1 MTTALDMKPEEW
13 RKFNPSKNIKAKPAR
28 KEYLN
33 DRREK
38 ALKVAK
44 KAATLLREKFGAQKI
59 VFFGSLTNEDAFSA
73 WSDIDLAA
81 WGIPPDK
88 FFSAVAA
95 ITGHPTLRGSA
106 FQIDQEAAKTRA
118 PRGSRTSVRMRS
130 DAPHRRTA
138 CAVPL

>member
-13 RKFNPSKNIKAKPAR
+13 RKFNPSKNIKAQR
-28 KEYLN
+28 TGKEYLK

-44 KAATLLREKFGAQKI
+44 EAATLLRQKFGAQKI

-88 FFSAVAA
+88 FYSAVAA
-95 ITGHPTLRGSA
+95 ITGLSPL
-106 FQIDQEAAKTRA
+106 FKIDLVEPDNCREAIKEVIYRE
-118 PRGSRTSVRMRS
+118 GVEI
-130 DAPHRRTA
+130 
-138 CAVPL
+138 

>member
-1 MTTALDMKPEEW
+1 MTTALEMKPEEW
-13 RKFNPSKNIKAKPAR
+13 RRFNPSKNIKAQR
-28 KEYLN
+28 SLKEYLT

-44 KAATLLREKFGAQKI
+44 EAATLLREKFGAQKI

-95 ITGHPTLRGSA
+95 ISGLSLL
-106 FQIDQEAAKTRA
+106 FKIDLVEPDNCREAIKEAIYRE
-118 PRGSRTSVRMRS
+118 GVEI
-130 DAPHRRTA
+130 
-138 CAVPL
+138 

>member
-1 MTTALDMKPEEW
+1 MTTALEMKPEEW
-13 RKFNPSKNIKAKPAR
+13 RRFNPSKNFKAQRAR
-28 KEYLN
+28 KEYLT

-44 KAATLLREKFGAQKI
+44 EAATLLREKFGAQKI

-95 ITGHPTLRGSA
+95 ITGLSLL
-106 FQIDQEAAKTRA
+106 FKIDLVEPDNCREAIKEAIYRE
-118 PRGSRTSVRMRS
+118 GVEI
-130 DAPHRRTA
+130 
-138 CAVPL
+138 

>member
-1 MTTALDMKPEEW
+1 MTTALEMKPEEW
-13 RKFNPSKNIKAKPAR
+13 RKFNPSKNIKAQRAR
-28 KEYLN
+28 KKYLK

-44 KAATLLREKFGAQKI
+44 EAATLLRQKFGAQKI

-88 FFSAVAA
+88 FYSAVAA
-95 ITGHPTLRGSA
+95 ITGLSPL
-106 FQIDQEAAKTRA
+106 FKIDLVEPDNCREAIKEVIYRK
-118 PRGSRTSVRMRS
+118 GVEI
-130 DAPHRRTA
+130 
-138 CAVPL
+138 